1 VNLSQLEPRFVRITA
16 PEHYQDVD
24 RLADAQ
30 GLDMFCPKCWAANGN
45 SAVGTHHVRV
55 WFRDRGVPDQEVPK
69 PGRWQVSGLSIVD
82 LTLSPSI
89 RLTSGCG
96 WHGFVT
102 VGQVTHA

>member
-1 VNLSQLEPRFVRITA
+1 MNLSQLEPRFLRITS
-16 PEHYQDVD
+16 PGHHEEVD
-24 RLADAQ
+24 RLVDAQ
-30 GLDMFCPKCWAANGN
+30 GLDMLCPKCWAANGN

-55 WFRDRGVPDQEVPK
+55 WFAGRGVGDAELPK
-69 PGRWQVSGLSIVD
+69 PGRWVVSGLGFVD

-89 RLTSGCG
+89 LLTSGCG